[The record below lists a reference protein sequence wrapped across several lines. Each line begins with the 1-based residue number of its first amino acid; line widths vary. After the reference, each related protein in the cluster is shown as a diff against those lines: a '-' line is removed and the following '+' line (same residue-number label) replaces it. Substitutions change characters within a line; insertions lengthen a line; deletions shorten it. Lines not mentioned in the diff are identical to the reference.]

1 MKKIDEFK
9 KYIALEKKLSDNT
22 LNAYLEDVNAFFV
35 FLKKR
40 KITKAIIRDYLKYLD
55 SLKYSKKTI
64 ARHISSLKNYYQFLY
79 DNNYIKDNY
88 FITIKSPKL
97 DKNLPNY
104 LDFEDLNKL
113 LDIFD
118 LNQPLELRNKLIIEL
133 FYSTGIRLTELVEI
147 KISDIDFNQKTIRIL
162 GKGNKERIVYYG
174 DVAKS
179 LLDKYLDIR
188 LNLLNGKNN
197 TNIFI
202 NNKGDSLTVSGVHNL
217 FNQMVKKVCLKNHLS
232 PHTLRHTFAT
242 HMLNEGADLKVV
254 QELLGHTSLS
264 TTSIYTHISNQRLRS
279 VYLKTHPRNGKKC

>member
-118 LNQPLELRNKLIIEL
+118 LNKPLELRNKLIIEL

-197 TNIFI
+197 TNLFI

-279 VYLKTHPRNGKKC
+279 VYLKTHPRNGKK

>member
-118 LNQPLELRNKLIIEL
+118 LNKPLELRNKLIIEL

-264 TTSIYTHISNQRLRS
+264 TTSIYTHISNQRLRN
-279 VYLKTHPRNGKKC
+279 VYLKTHPRNGKK

>member
-118 LNQPLELRNKLIIEL
+118 LNKPLELRNKLIIEL

-197 TNIFI
+197 TNLFI
-202 NNKGDSLTVSGVHNL
+202 NNKGDPLTVSGVHNL

-279 VYLKTHPRNGKKC
+279 VYLKTHPRNGKK